1 MPQNNPEVEIT
12 LAEGAQEAWETGR
25 PLPLPLFLFCFM
37 FFAILDGLTF
47 LLGLVSFGVGWV
59 LGMFLTFLVIGIAT
73 FLFHAL
79 NYKTLWYRRILL
91 WLFPSLAEM
100 VFPPL
105 PTITFWLVV
114 YQAFAYLE
122 QWKQKHQLD
131 TNTDGA
137 LTP

>member
-1 MPQNNPEVEIT
+1 MPEHNRDLQIT
-12 LAEGAQEAWETGR
+12 LTEQAHEAWETGR

-37 FFAILDGLTF
+37 FFMVLDLLTF
-47 LLGLVSFGVGWV
+47 LLGLVSFGAGWI

-100 VFPPL
+100 IFPPL

-122 QWKQKHQLD
+122 QRKQKHQLHTD
-131 TNTDGA
+131 TNDVVT
-137 LTP
+137 